1 MQLTWLDS
9 NTWLWEL
16 GPQRVLVDPWLVGPL
31 NFGGATWLF
40 EARRR
45 SPRPLPFPI
54 DLILLSQGLPDHA
67 HPPTLQ
73 AIAAQGGSQIPVV
86 SSFGGAQ
93 VATPMGFQDVTVL
106 APGERWQRGG
116 LTIQATLG
124 APTGPTVRE
133 NGYIVRSE
141 DGSLYYEPHGYPDPQ
156 LAAAAPVDLAI
167 VPVVDLNLPGL
178 GPVIRGQ
185 SIALLTAQQLRPQAL
200 IPTAAGGDLEVS
212 GWLPRFLQERGTVAQ
227 MQAALLAA
235 GLATQVIAVQP
246 GEPLPWQ
253 PV

>member
-1 MQLTWLDS
+1 MRLTWLDS

-16 GPQRVLVDPWLVGPL
+16 ARQRVLVDPWLVGPL
-31 NFGGATWLF
+31 HFGGATWLF

-45 SPRPLPFPI
+45 SPRPLPEGI
-54 DLILLSQGLPDHA
+54 DVILLSQGLPDHA

-73 AIAAQGGSQIPVV
+73 AILAQGGSSIPVV

-93 VATPMGFQDVTVL
+93 VAAAIGFQEVTVL
-106 APGERWQRGG
+106 APGERWQRGE
-116 LTIQATLG
+116 LTIQATVG

-133 NGYIVRSE
+133 NGYLVSSPEGR
-141 DGSLYYEPHGYPDPQ
+141 LYYEPHGYPDPQ
-156 LAAAAPVDLAI
+156 LTGPVDVAI
-167 VPVVDLNLPGL
+167 VPVVNLRLPGV

-185 SIALLTAQQLRPQAL
+185 EVALATVQRLQPQAL

-212 GWLPRFLQERGTVAQ
+212 GWLPRFLQEEGTLAQ
-227 MQAALLAA
+227 MQASLAAA
-235 GLATQVIAVQP
+235 GLATQVIPVRP
-246 GEPLPWQ
+246 GEPLLWQ

>member
-1 MQLTWLDS
+1 LTWLDS

-16 GPQRVLVDPWLVGPL
+16 GQRRVLVDPWLVGPL

-45 SPRPLPFPI
+45 SPRPLPSNI

-73 AIAAQGGSQIPVV
+73 AIAAQGGSSIPVV

-93 VATPMGFQDVTVL
+93 VATAMGFQEVTVL
-106 APGERWQRGG
+106 APGERWQREG
-116 LTIQATLG
+116 LTLQATLG

-133 NGYIVRSE
+133 NGYLVWSD

-156 LAAAAPVDLAI
+156 LAGPVDVAI
-167 VPVVDLNLPGL
+167 VPVVNLNLPGL

-185 SIALLTAQQLRPQAL
+185 KVALATAKQLRPQAL
-200 IPTAAGGDLEVS
+200 LPTAAGGDLEVS
-212 GWLPRFLQERGTVAQ
+212 GWLPRFLQEEGTIAQ
-227 MQAALLAA
+227 MQASLTAA
-235 GLATQVIAVQP
+235 GLATRVIAVTP
-246 GEPLPWQ
+246 GESLSWQ